1 MNAAVVH
8 SFDAPPRYGT
18 FADPVAGENEV
29 LVNVRA
35 VGLHRVV
42 KSIANGSH
50 YLSTGELPFIPGVDG
65 VGDLEDDSRVYFGMV
80 RSPFGTFAERCVT
93 ARAMCLPIP
102 AGLDAATVA
111 ALVNP
116 GMSSWAALT
125 GRANFVAGESV
136 LILGA
141 TGTSGRLA
149 VQIAKRLGA
158 RRIVAAGRNVE
169 ALEELRAL
177 GADAVISISQD
188 REALVSAFRNE
199 WANDKVD
206 IVLDYV
212 WGAPAEA
219 VLEAI
224 SQKGLRNAAS
234 RIRFLQ
240 IGSMASPTIS
250 LNAATLRS
258 SGLEI
263 LGSGFGSVSLKK
275 IFESVAEFMKQAAEN
290 PFQMKVERVPLRD
303 VEARWNADDRGA
315 RLVFEP

>member
-1 MNAAVVH
+1 
-8 SFDAPPRYGT
+8 
-18 FADPVAGENEV
+18 
-29 LVNVRA
+29 
-35 VGLHRVV
+35 
-42 KSIANGSH
+42 
-50 YLSTGELPFIPGVDG
+50 
-65 VGDLEDDSRVYFGMV
+65 MV
-80 RSPFGTFAERCVT
+80 RSPFGTLAERCVT

-102 AGLDAATVA
+102 EGLDGATVA
-111 ALVNP
+111 AMMNP

-125 GRANFVAGESV
+125 GRANVVPGESV

-141 TGTSGRLA
+141 TGVSGKLA

-169 ALEELRAL
+169 ALEELRGL
-177 GADAVISISQD
+177 GADAVVSLSQD

-199 WANDKVD
+199 WANDKID

-224 SQKGLRNAAS
+224 SRKGLRNAAS

-250 LNAATLRS
+250 LRAETLRS

-263 LGSGFGSVSLKK
+263 FGSGFGSVSLKK
-275 IFESVAEFMKQAAEN
+275 IFESVAEFMKQAAEK
-290 PFQMKVERVPLRD
+290 PFQMKVEKVPLRD
-303 VEARWNADDRGA
+303 VEGRWNADDGGA

>member
-1 MNAAVVH
+1 MKAAVVH
-8 SFDAPPRYGT
+8 SFDAPPRYTT

-65 VGDLEDDSRVYFGMV
+65 VGDLEDGSRVYFGMV
-80 RSPFGTFAERCVT
+80 RSPFGTLAERCVT

-102 AGLDAATVA
+102 EGLDGATVA
-111 ALVNP
+111 AMMNP

-125 GRANFVAGESV
+125 GRANFVPGESV

-141 TGTSGRLA
+141 TGVSGKLA

-169 ALEELRAL
+169 ALEELRGL
-177 GADAVISISQD
+177 GADAVVSLSQD

-199 WANDKVD
+199 WANDKID

-224 SQKGLRNAAS
+224 SRKGLRNAAS

-250 LNAATLRS
+250 LRAETLRS

-275 IFESVAEFMKQAAEN
+275 IFESVAEFMKQAAEK

-303 VEARWNADDRGA
+303 VEGRWKVDDGGA
-315 RLVFEP
+315 RRVFEP

>member
-1 MNAAVVH
+1 MKAAVVH
-8 SFDAPPRYGT
+8 SFDAPPRYTT

-65 VGDLEDDSRVYFGMV
+65 VGDLEDGSRVYFGMV
-80 RSPFGTFAERCVT
+80 RSPFGTLAERCVT

-102 AGLDAATVA
+102 EGLDGATVA
-111 ALVNP
+111 AMMNP

-125 GRANFVAGESV
+125 GRANVVPGESV

-141 TGTSGRLA
+141 TGVSGKLA

-169 ALEELRAL
+169 ALEELRGL
-177 GADAVISISQD
+177 GADAVISLSQD

-199 WANDKVD
+199 WANDKID

-224 SQKGLRNAAS
+224 SRKGLRNAAS

-250 LNAATLRS
+250 LRAETLRS

-275 IFESVAEFMKQAAEN
+275 IFESVAEFMKQAAEK
-290 PFQMKVERVPLRD
+290 PFQMKVEKVPLRD
-303 VEARWNADDRGA
+303 VEGRWNADDGGA

>member
-1 MNAAVVH
+1 MKAAVVH

-18 FADPVAGENEV
+18 FTDPVAGENEV

-35 VGLHRVV
+35 VGLHRVI

-65 VGDLEDDSRVYFGMV
+65 VGDLEDGSRVYFGMV
-80 RSPFGTFAERCVT
+80 RGPFGTFAERCVT

-102 AGLDAATVA
+102 EGLDAATVA
-111 ALVNP
+111 AMINP
-116 GMSSWAALT
+116 GMSSWGALT

-158 RRIVAAGRNVE
+158 RRIVAAGRNAE
-169 ALEELRAL
+169 ALEELRAQ
-177 GADAVISISQD
+177 GADAVISLKQD

-199 WANDKVD
+199 WATDRID

-219 VLEAI
+219 VLEAV

-250 LNAATLRS
+250 LRAETLRS
-258 SGLEI
+258 SGLEL

-275 IFESVAEFMKQAAEN
+275 IFESVTEFMKQAAEK

-303 VEARWNADDRGA
+303 VEARWNVGDGGA